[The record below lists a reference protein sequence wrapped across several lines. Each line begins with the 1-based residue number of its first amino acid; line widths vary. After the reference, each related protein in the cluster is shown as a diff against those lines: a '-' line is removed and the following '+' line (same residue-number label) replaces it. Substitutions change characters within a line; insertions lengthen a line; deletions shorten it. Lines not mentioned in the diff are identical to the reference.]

1 MKIKLNSFSAL
12 ILFVLPVLFSC
23 SGGGIKKI
31 TILET
36 TDVHGV
42 VLPYDFVEGEKL
54 DASLAGVSSYLK
66 KNRKKDNPVILLDNG
81 DNLQGQPEE
90 YYYNFI
96 DTISPHFNSEVMNY
110 LEYDAGT
117 IGNHDIETGH
127 RVYDRIRPEYR
138 FPILAANAVDI
149 KSGKPYF
156 EPYTIIRK
164 SGLKIAV
171 FGLITP
177 AIPTWLPPELY
188 SGIEF
193 RDMVETAKQ
202 WMPIILNEKPDL
214 VIGLFHSGWD
224 KSNNKMNS
232 GDFPDENGS
241 HAVAFKVPGFDVI
254 FNGHDHSTVNEKF
267 VNSSGDTVLILDGG
281 SRSEKIARA
290 DITFSARKING
301 RRSLKTSGSII
312 STKDNPSDSE
322 FIGRFSSQNSIIGS
336 YVKKVIGESESSI
349 SSRDAYFG
357 SSAFVDMIHSVQ
369 LKITGADISFAAP
382 LSFDV
387 NISKGPVTVGDMF
400 KLYRF
405 ENLLYTMNMTGAEVQ
420 KYLEYSYAGW
430 LNTIKGPNDLMLKF
444 RLAKDGKPILVGGRA
459 RLNNQSYNFD
469 SAAGID
475 YTVDVSKP
483 EGSRIT
489 IKSFSDGRPF
499 VAGKTYKVA
508 VNSHRGNGGGGHFVE
523 GAGLSPGE
531 LRSRLIS
538 STEKDLRYYIMKDI
552 ENKKVVKPEPLNNWK
567 LIPEKWVKIAALHD
581 YFLLFGRRK

>member
-1 MKIKLNSFSAL
+1 MKIKLNRFSAL
-12 ILFVLPVLFSC
+12 TLFVITLLYSC
-23 SGGGIKKI
+23 SGGGIRKI

-42 VLPYDFVEGEKL
+42 ILPYDFVEGEKL
-54 DASLAGVSSYLK
+54 DASMAGVSGYLK
-66 KNRKKDNPVILLDNG
+66 RIRTKGNSVILLDNG

-96 DTISPHFNSEVMNY
+96 DTISTHFNSEVMNY
-110 LEYDAGT
+110 LGYDAVT

-127 RVYDRIRPEYR
+127 QVYDRIRLEYR

-149 KSGKPYF
+149 RSGEPYFKPYA
-156 EPYTIIRK
+156 IIRRN
-164 SGLKIAV
+164 GFKIAV
-171 FGLITP
+171 LGMITP
-177 AIPTWLPPELY
+177 AIPKWLPPELY

-214 VIGLFHSGWD
+214 VVGLFHSGWNR
-224 KSNNKMNS
+224 SGNKVNT

-241 HAVAFKVPGFDVI
+241 AAVAYNIPGFDLI

-267 VNSSGDTVLILDGG
+267 VNCSGDTVLILDGG

-290 DITFSARKING
+290 DITFSARKNNG
-301 RRSLKTSGSII
+301 KRSVRASGSII
-312 STKDNPSDSE
+312 NTKDYPSDRE
-322 FIGRFSSQNSIIGS
+322 FLDRFSDRNSVIGS
-336 YVKKVIGESESSI
+336 YVKKVIGVSQSSI
-349 SSRDAYFG
+349 STRDAYFG
-357 SSAFVDMIHSVQ
+357 SSAFVDLIHSVQ
-369 LKITGADISFAAP
+369 LGITGADISFASP

-387 NISKGPVTVGDMF
+387 KISKGPVTVGDMF

-405 ENLLYTMNMTGAEVQ
+405 ENLLYTLNMTGAEIL
-420 KYLEYSYAGW
+420 KYLEYSYTGW
-430 LNTIKGPNDLMLKF
+430 IHTMKGPDDLMLKF
-444 RLAKDGKPILVGGRA
+444 RLDRDGKPLLVGGRA
-459 RLNNQSYNFD
+459 RLENQSYNFD

-483 EGSRIT
+483 EGSRIK
-489 IKSFSDGRPF
+489 IISFSDGRPF
-499 VAGKTYKVA
+499 ATDKSYKVA
-508 VNSHRGNGGGGHFVE
+508 VNSHRGNGGGGHFGE

-538 STEKDLRYYIMKDI
+538 STEKDLRYYIMKYI
-552 ENKKVVKPEPLNNWK
+552 ENKKVIEPEPLNDWK
-567 LIPEKWVKIAALHD
+567 FIPEKWARVAALHD
-581 YFLLFGRRK
+581 YYLLFGQRK